1 MSHSV
6 VKPNGLREALKAGR
20 PTVGTS
26 VFSTSPDVVEI
37 VGHTGAFDYVE
48 FTAEYSTFS
57 LGELDHFAR
66 AAELH
71 GLSTMIKIDQEPRTF
86 LAQRSVGSGFHGVL
100 FADCRSPD
108 DVRECV
114 RAVRPDTAS
123 SEGRYGSTSRRFAY
137 WDAWAGEDYVRAL
150 NDIVVAIMV
159 EKAAILDHL
168 EEALS
173 VPGVDMIQFGPSD
186 YSLSIGKPGGFDE
199 PEVKEAEDLII
210 ETGLRLGLAV
220 RVQVLT
226 AEDTIPYIERG
237 VRHFM
242 VAEDAHLIY
251 EGMREQGERM
261 KELLRT

>member
-26 VFSTSPDVVEI
+26 VFSASPDIVEI
-37 VGHTGAFDYVE
+37 VGHTGAFDYIE

-66 AAELH
+66 AAELF
-71 GLSTMIKIDQEPRTF
+71 GLPTMIKVDQEPRTF
-86 LAQRSVGSGFHGVL
+86 LAQRGVGSGFQGVL
-100 FADCRSPD
+100 FADCRNPD

-114 RAVRPDTAS
+114 RAVRPDTAGS
-123 SEGRYGSTSRRFAY
+123 DGRYGSTSRRFAY
-137 WDAWAGEDYVRAL
+137 WDVWATEGYVRAL
-150 NDIVVAIMV
+150 NDIVVAIMI

-173 VPGVDMIQFGPSD
+173 VPGVDMIQFGPGD
-186 YSLSIGKPGGFDE
+186 YSLSVGKPGGFSD
-199 PEVKEAEDLII
+199 PEVKEAEGLII
-210 ETGLRLGLAV
+210 ETGLRLGVAV
-220 RVQVLT
+220 RVQVLS

-242 VAEDAHLIY
+242 VGEDAHFIH
-251 EGMREQGERM
+251 EGMRQQGARM
-261 KELLRT
+261 KELLPA